1 MDPDDNYFVPKQCV
15 AWLIGINDYSRV
27 RTASKEPKP
36 HCEDLGQVPEDIARM
51 AGFFETLRFDR
62 VIKTENPDS
71 QQMDDSFTEIKR
83 LL

>member
-1 MDPDDNYFVPKQCV
+1 MDPDDNYFVPKQSI
-15 AWLIGINDYSRV
+15 AWLIGVKDYSRV

-36 HCEDLGQVPEDIARM
+36 HCEDLLQVPEDITRM
-51 AGFFETLRFDR
+51 ESFFETLHFDR

-71 QQMDDSFTEIKR
+71 QQMDDSFLEVKK